1 MVHATCMLQH
11 ATKRPSPDLECSLP
25 SKSTA
30 ANVNTCLP
38 AVFTVFTVFSV
49 FTVFTVF
56 TVFSAFTV
64 FIQKSCLKRYVRTG
78 LEKVCDRVILLR
90 LIFADDGAA
99 DATFK
104 IFKDRQPR
112 VILKASKMRGL
123 ATLKHLCTWE
133 QTTSVRLLEKCYSKC
148 RFSLESHIPSLAQAT
163 PAVQQSITIQ

>member
-1 MVHATCMLQH
+1 MLQH

-38 AVFTVFTVFSV
+38 AVFTVFTVF
-49 FTVFTVF
+49 
-56 TVFSAFTV
+56 
-64 FIQKSCLKRYVRTG
+64 IQKNCLKRYVRTG

-104 IFKDRQPR
+104 IFKDGQPR

-133 QTTSVRLLEKCYSKC
+133 QSTSVRLLEKCYSKC

-163 PAVQQSITIQ
+163 PAVQQSITTQ

>member
-38 AVFTVFTVFSV
+38 AVFTVFTVFTV
-49 FTVFTVF
+49 LTVFTVF
-56 TVFSAFTV
+56 TVF
-64 FIQKSCLKRYVRTG
+64 IQKNCLKRYVRTG

-133 QTTSVRLLEKCYSKC
+133 QSTSVRLLEKCYSKC

-163 PAVQQSITIQ
+163 PAVQESITTQ